1 MQAAVDPHYKC
12 IYVLLKG
19 HWLNSSYLL
28 SEQECGAMTRPGDLD
43 PSSFWFNARQLSL
56 LILMST

>member
-12 IYVLLKG
+12 MYVLLKG
-19 HWLNSSYLL
+19 HWLNLSYLL
-28 SEQECGAMTRPGDLD
+28 SEQECGMMTRPRDLD
-43 PSSFWFNARQLSL
+43 LSSFWLKARQLSL